1 MIIINEIKEK
11 TKSQNIKKIIKIVI
25 ILAIVIIAIKM
36 IEIYIKANYRLYTG
50 VILYNDGKD
59 IIIDSDE
66 LMNID
71 YFDAEYDA
79 LIKEWYGHKVKIGD
93 SIYASLKYIIH
104 INKSTKLKDIDGKK
118 AIITDFNA
126 GDKVKLLIRKNTK
139 ERNYI
144 ETIKELDN
152 AIFIKKI
159 NEGEI

>member
-11 TKSQNIKKIIKIVI
+11 IKSQNIKKIIKIVI

-93 SIYASLKYIIH
+93 SIYASLKYIVH

>member
-93 SIYASLKYIIH
+93 SIYASLKYIVH
-104 INKSTKLKDIDGKK
+104 INKSTILRNMDGKNV
-118 AIITDFNA
+118 AITDFHA
-126 GDKVKLLIRKNTK
+126 GDRIKLLIRKNTK
-139 ERNYI
+139 EKYYI

-159 NEGEI
+159 KEGEI

>member
-93 SIYASLKYIIH
+93 SIYASLKYIVH

-152 AIFIKKI
+152 AIFIKK
-159 NEGEI
+159 

>member
-71 YFDAEYDA
+71 YFDTEYDA

-93 SIYASLKYIIH
+93 SIYASLKNILYI
-104 INKSTKLKDIDGKK
+104 
-118 AIITDFNA
+118 
-126 GDKVKLLIRKNTK
+126 
-139 ERNYI
+139 
-144 ETIKELDN
+144 
-152 AIFIKKI
+152 
-159 NEGEI
+159 

>member
-71 YFDAEYDA
+71 YFDTEYDA

-93 SIYASLKYIIH
+93 SIYASLKYIVH

>member
-11 TKSQNIKKIIKIVI
+11 TKSQNIKKIVKIVI

-93 SIYASLKYIIH
+93 SIYASLKYIVH
-104 INKSTKLKDIDGKK
+104 INKNTKLKDIDGKK

>member
-93 SIYASLKYIIH
+93 SIYASLKYIVH